1 MYISVS
7 YFESIKP
14 KIESFVSQKL
24 SIVLLNFLSSGPA
37 SQPRCLSSISLL
49 MLKWRLYQQLRRE
62 IKKFQ
67 LLYYKYQHFY
77 NQSTISHSS
86 VDFNLSRS
94 DLLKLII
101 FLYWMQSNK
110 WRRMNQIL
118 INIRTIH
125 NLRTSKQLN
134 WHY

>member
-1 MYISVS
+1 MDCIVMLKYQWKCSCQFKDKKQQTKKELNDNLQITIFFCIYRSLILYISVS

-24 SIVLLNFLSSGPA
+24 SIVLLNFLSIGPA

-67 LLYYKYQHFY
+67 LIYYKYKHF
-77 NQSTISHSS
+77 NDQSTIS
-86 VDFNLSRS
+86 
-94 DLLKLII
+94 
-101 FLYWMQSNK
+101 Q
-110 WRRMNQIL
+110 
-118 INIRTIH
+118 
-125 NLRTSKQLN
+125 
-134 WHY
+134 